1 MKKGLTYKNTGI
13 PWLGD
18 VPAHWEVVKVKH
30 RYHFQ
35 TGFTPETKND
45 TYYDDD
51 GHNWVT
57 IADINANKS
66 GYIAES
72 STRISQAFVDKFSP
86 KIVPAESLLY
96 SFKLSVGKTAIAK
109 TDLYTNEAIAA
120 FPPDNPCVSFL
131 KYSCSQLINAANENI
146 YGTKILNSSLISNAQ
161 IVFPPLTEQR
171 AIATFL
177 DEKTAQLDGAIESV
191 EKSVELLR
199 ELRAATI
206 SEAVTRGLNAHAPL
220 RDSGVP
226 WIGEVPRHW
235 EVRRVKHLCSCWN
248 GLTYSPDDMSD
259 DGIIVLRSGNIQN
272 GKINLDDVVQVSMDI
287 PEKAKAKK
295 GDILICSRN
304 GSKKLIGKNA
314 LITED
319 GYAFGA
325 FMMIA
330 RPNIDSRYFYYLL
343 NSEVF
348 SYYLPTYLTSTVN
361 QLTSSNFGNMY
372 VPVTYNVAEQQEIA
386 RYLDEKTA
394 QIDSLV
400 SAKQHQV
407 QLLRELRA
415 SVIAEA
421 VTGKLGIR
429 E

>member
-1 MKKGLTYKNTGI
+1 MKKGITYKHSSI

-18 VPAHWEVVKVKH
+18 VPAHWEVRRIKDVSTCNDETLSENTDADFS
-30 RYHFQ
+30 FQ
-35 TGFTPETKND
+35 YIDISTVSEGKIGKPQQFTFGKAPSRARRITRPND
-45 TYYDDD
+45 VLVSTVRTYL
-51 GHNWVT
+51 
-57 IADINANKS
+57 K
-66 GYIAES
+66 
-72 STRISQAFVDKFSP
+72 
-86 KIVPAESLLY
+86 
-96 SFKLSVGKTAIAK
+96 AIAK
-109 TDLYTNEAIAA
+109 VDDVNGLIASTGFA
-120 FPPDNPCVSFL
+120 VLRAKTIDPSFFSYALMNDMFAQTVAANSVGVS
-131 KYSCSQLINAANENI
+131 YPAINASDLVNLSI
-146 YGTKILNSSLISNAQ
+146 PL
-161 IVFPPLTEQR
+161 PPLAEQR
-171 AIATFL
+171 AIAAFL

-372 VPVTYNVAEQQEIA
+372 VPVTYDVAEQQEIA

-394 QIDSLV
+394 QIDALV

-421 VTGKLGIR
+421 VTGKLGNR
-429 E
+429 D